1 MRQAEKVDLG
11 SDDWTMEIRPYA
23 SAFHFPIKELWEY
36 RSAVSVCAERFQ
48 NDVQT
53 DHFGPGVDTV
63 KPAFDNG
70 DVQSDLWQDRRNIHR
85 WDACISVLYGRQYSV
100 NHFFKLLAVSSTFYW

>member
-1 MRQAEKVDLG
+1 MLFRSRRLDDGDTPLCFGISFSNKRTLG
-11 SDDWTMEIRPYA
+11 IPG
-23 SAFHFPIKELWEY
+23 
-36 RSAVSVCAERFQ
+36 SAVSVCAERFQ

-53 DHFGPGVDTV
+53 DHFGPGVDIV

-70 DVQSDLWQDRRNIHR
+70 DVQSDLWQNRRNIHR

-100 NHFFKLLAVSSTFYW
+100 ELFFKLLKCGIEYLYW